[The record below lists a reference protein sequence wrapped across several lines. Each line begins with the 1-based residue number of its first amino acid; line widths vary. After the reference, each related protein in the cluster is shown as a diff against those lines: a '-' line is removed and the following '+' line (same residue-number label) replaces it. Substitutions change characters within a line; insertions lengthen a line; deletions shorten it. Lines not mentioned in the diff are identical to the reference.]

1 MKNINRNYRRM
12 FGLFLG
18 AVMASCV
25 FAAAANAQAS
35 FVGKVTLPYEVHWG
49 QAVLHAGDY
58 SIRMES
64 TKGTAKISS
73 ANTNAAIY
81 TNLPTVAD
89 NESGGT
95 YLTITTQGHERRVRS
110 LNLPELGKLVIF
122 APLTKVE
129 REYFAK
135 SGQMTT
141 VPVIVARK

>member
-1 MKNINRNYRRM
+1 MKNIRTYVRS

-18 AVMASCV
+18 VLLVSCAFSAV
-25 FAAAANAQAS
+25 ANAQAS

-49 QAVLHAGDY
+49 RAVLPAGNY

-64 TKGTAKISS
+64 PNGMAKISS
-73 ANTNAAIY
+73 ATRNVTVH
-81 TNLPTVAD
+81 TNLPTIAD

-95 YLTITTQGHERRVRS
+95 YLTITTQGKERRVRS
-110 LNLPELGKLVIF
+110 LNLPELRKLVIF
-122 APLTKVE
+122 APLSKSE

-141 VPVIVARK
+141 VPVIVAQK